1 MQPPATRSNFLN
13 LPNIRPPQ
21 LRIYDA
27 ENGQPRH
34 ATWLELFYDLVFVV
48 AVSQLAHKLSS
59 NVSWRGFLEYAG
71 LFAPLW
77 WTWIGTTFYAN
88 RFDSDDP
95 IRRVMMGLQMLAIAF
110 LAVNIHHA
118 WDTTAIGFALG
129 YIVSRILLI
138 VEYLR
143 AAKHIP
149 EARNLIYPL
158 NFGFAIGVACWIVS
172 LWVPAPWKFVLWV
185 VGLLIDFAAPL
196 MGAKEQRRMPP
207 HAEHLPERFGLF
219 TIIVL
224 GEAVIA
230 VVNGVSDMDWSIN
243 SAATA
248 VLGFVAA
255 FSLWWLYFENTL
267 EGALEKARNT
277 GRILIAQV
285 WLYGHLPLVTGLAAA
300 GIGVEHLV
308 VSTQSEALPGNE
320 RWLMAGSVGL
330 CYLALAALHKTG
342 VIYACNS
349 RTRHRLF
356 AASAMFAIALFGS
369 GLLPVAVMSAI
380 AAIGIVQVLLD
391 VSLEKTEYQETEY
404 QETEYQKTEC

>member
-1 MQPPATRSNFLN
+1 MRPPATRPSILS
-13 LPNIRPPQ
+13 LPSIRPPQ

-27 ENGQPRH
+27 EKGQPRH

-48 AVSQLAHKLSS
+48 AVSQLAHELSD

-95 IRRVMMGLQMLAIAF
+95 LRRVMMGLQMLAIAF

-118 WDTTAIGFALG
+118 WEDSSTGFALG
-129 YIVSRILLI
+129 YIVSRVLLI

-149 EARNLIYPL
+149 EARSLIYPM
-158 NFGFAIGVACWIVS
+158 NFGFGIGVTCWIIS
-172 LWVPAPWKFVLWV
+172 LWVPAPWKFVLWGI
-185 VGLLIDFAAPL
+185 GLLIDFVAPFTV
-196 MGAKEQRRMPP
+196 ASEQRRLPP

-230 VVNGVSDMDWSIN
+230 VVNGLSDIDWSVS

-248 VLGFVAA
+248 ILGFVAA

-267 EGALEKARNT
+267 EGALERARDT
-277 GRILIAQV
+277 GRLLIAQI
-285 WLYGHLPLVTGLAAA
+285 WLYGHLPLVVGLAAA
-300 GIGVEHLV
+300 GIGVEHIV
-308 VSTQSEALPGNE
+308 VNVQGAALPGNE

-342 VIYACNS
+342 VIYQCNS
-349 RTRHRLF
+349 RTKHRLF
-356 AASAMFAIALFGS
+356 AAAVILAIAAFGN
-369 GLLPVAVMSAI
+369 GLLPVTVISAI
-380 AAIGIVQVLLD
+380 ALIGIIQVWLD
-391 VSLEKTEYQETEY
+391 ASLEKKEDISSLHITPSP
-404 QETEYQKTEC
+404 

>member
-1 MQPPATRSNFLN
+1 MRPPISRPPLSQL
-13 LPNIRPPQ
+13 LSLRPPQ

-27 ENGQPRH
+27 EEGKPRH

-48 AVSQLAHKLSS
+48 AVAQLAHELSDD
-59 NVSWRGFLEYAG
+59 VSWRGFLEYAG

-95 IRRVMMGLQMLAIAF
+95 IRRVMMGFQMLAIAF

-118 WDTTAIGFALG
+118 WDDSSTGFALG

-143 AAKHIP
+143 AAKHVP
-149 EARNLIYPL
+149 EARSLIYPM
-158 NFGFAIGVACWIVS
+158 NVGFGLGVTCWVVS
-172 LWVPAPWKFVLWV
+172 LWVPAPWKFVLWGL
-185 VGLLIDFAAPL
+185 GLLIDFAAPFAV
-196 MGAKEQRRMPP
+196 GDQQRQLPP

-230 VVNGVSDMDWSIN
+230 VVNGVSDMSWGVN

-248 VLGFVAA
+248 VLGFIAA
-255 FSLWWLYFENTL
+255 FSLWWLYFENAL
-267 EGALEKARNT
+267 EGALEKARST

-300 GIGVEHLV
+300 GIGVEHIVL
-308 VSTQSEALPGNE
+308 SDQRFALAGNE
-320 RWLMAGSVGL
+320 RWLMAGSVAL
-330 CYLALAALHKTG
+330 CYSALAALHKTG

-356 AASAMFAIALFGS
+356 AAAVMLAIAAFGG
-369 GLLPVAVMSAI
+369 GLLPVTVMGAI
-380 AAIGIVQVLLD
+380 ALIGIVQVLLD
-391 VSLEKTEYQETEY
+391 VSLEKGDA
-404 QETEYQKTEC
+404 